1 MTTLAENLLNLRGAR
16 NQETQLCHAPSV
28 RSAVRVHM
36 PGVVRLQ
43 LHLAH
48 VALEN
53 GGMIGDESYVGSGQQ
68 LTNCVSVNAGR
79 CAAGSQAQ
87 QIAPDTTTEICDGG
101 VGETLRL
108 VPGDPAIGRLL
119 VALPREKHLLGNRK
133 FFASPATQRCLFQYQ
148 MSARR
153 ARFTSQR
160 LNLIYIGIAP
170 LRCDF
175 QPAISVLGNQPAIVL
190 KSPHRQPCLPLRC
203 FRCRP
208 S

>member
-1 MTTLAENLLNLRGAR
+1 MSR
-16 NQETQLCHAPSV
+16 
-28 RSAVRVHM
+28 AVRPLGGQGPYARRRPAAVA
-36 PGVVRLQ
+36 PGTRR
-43 LHLAH
+43 AGERRYDRRR
-48 VALEN
+48 VARWQRPTIDKLRF
-53 GGMIGDESYVGSGQQ
+53 GQCRS
-68 LTNCVSVNAGR
+68 LR
-79 CAAGSQAQ
+79 CAQPSPADR
-87 QIAPDTTTEICDGG
+87 PDTTTEICDGG

-119 VALPREKHLLGNRK
+119 VALPREKHLLGKHK
-133 FFASPATQRCLFQYQ
+133 FIASAATQRCLFQYQ

-153 ARFTSQR
+153 AQFTSQR
-160 LNLIYIGIAP
+160 LNLIYIGIAL